1 MSAMLKATFR
11 CMKHLWVHSNAKSG
25 LSFCVTS
32 PLDNLS
38 PLPDHVIMHRLG
50 DILARSNEQIG
61 QIMMVRQQ
69 WKEIA
74 GEVLTCHTE
83 PLVIKKKVLLVMC
96 DSPAWAQHIGML
108 TKVLEKQIKDITG
121 IKIQKVEGKFG
132 YVRKPP
138 QKGKTIRVVK
148 KPDIDPEDMKWLKD
162 PKLAEAVRELINLEG
177 SGND

>member
-1 MSAMLKATFR
+1 MKALI
-11 CMKHLWVHSNAKSG
+11 HY
-25 LSFCVTS
+25 VTS
-32 PLDNLS
+32 PLDNQS
-38 PLPDHVIMHRLG
+38 PLPDHVIMQRLG

-61 QIMMVRQQ
+61 QIMMVRQN

-74 GEVLTCHTE
+74 GEVLSVHAE
-83 PLVIKKKVLLVMC
+83 PVVIKKKVLLVMC
-96 DSPAWAQHIGML
+96 DSPAWAQQIGML

-132 YVRKPP
+132 HVQKPL
-138 QKGKTIRVVK
+138 QKGKTIRVVR

-162 PKLAEAVRELINLEG
+162 PKLAEAVRELINLDG

>member
-1 MSAMLKATFR
+1 
-11 CMKHLWVHSNAKSG
+11 
-25 LSFCVTS
+25 
-32 PLDNLS
+32 
-38 PLPDHVIMHRLG
+38 MHRLG
-50 DILARSNEQIG
+50 DILARSNEQLG
-61 QIMMVRQQ
+61 QVMMVRQQ

-74 GEVLTCHTE
+74 GEVLSVHTE
-83 PLVIKKKVLLVMC
+83 PVVIKKKVL
-96 DSPAWAQHIGML
+96 WAQHIGML

-132 YVRKPP
+132 YVRNPP